1 VPLGE
6 AIFQRFVRRVSDA
19 RLERTLGSD
28 RGLRLIFRTMA
39 KAYRP
44 DRAAGWSGDIRYEL
58 ADSRGAVRTW
68 TVTCGPAQ
76 ARAREAAAPDPDL
89 TVKVGVADFIRVAGR
104 DLDPAKALLTGR
116 MDLEG
121 DFAVATRLG
130 EMFGQPAAY

>member
-1 VPLGE
+1 MRRGE
-6 AIFQRFVRRVSDA
+6 AIFQRFVRRASDA

-28 RGLRLIFRTMA
+28 RGLRIIFGVMA

-58 ADSRGAVRTW
+58 TDSRGAVRTW
-68 TVTCGPAQ
+68 TVTCGPEQ
-76 ARAREAAAPDPDL
+76 ARAREAAAPGPDL

-130 EMFGQPAAY
+130 EMFGQPPAY

>member
-1 VPLGE
+1 MPVGE
-6 AIFQRFVRRVSDA
+6 AIFQRFVRRASDA

-28 RGLRLIFRTMA
+28 RGLRFVFRA
-39 KAYRP
+39 DGEGLPARSRRRVEWRHPLRAGRLARRRADLDGHLRP
-44 DRAAGWSGDIRYEL
+44 REAH
-58 ADSRGAVRTW
+58 
-68 TVTCGPAQ
+68 
-76 ARAREAAAPDPDL
+76 AREVAAPSPDL

-130 EMFGQPAAY
+130 